1 VDLLKILRSFEELLF
16 EAMTWLYFYPRTM
29 LRIVTRPLTA
39 MAYSDR
45 EEGQPEDQ
53 RYDDALNPP
62 VLLII
67 TLVIANLIGWATHSP
82 QPVGATP
89 LAKTI
94 FGSQQNL
101 LMFRC
106 LLFGLTPLVVTLTL
120 LRKQGVAVSR
130 RTLRRPFYAQCY
142 LAAPTSLALSLGLSA
157 VQRGGPAWTTAGL
170 AVILAA
176 TAWLVLTEVRWLS
189 RRLEISRRA
198 ATVTALGALARAA
211 CYMLLIL
218 VPAALL

>member
-1 VDLLKILRSFEELLF
+1 MDLLKILRSFEELLF

-29 LRIVTRPLTA
+29 ARIVTRPLSA

-45 EEGQPEDQ
+45 EESQPEDQ

-67 TLVIANLIGWATHSP
+67 TLVIANIIGWAAHVP
-82 QPVGATP
+82 QPADAAP
-89 LAKTI
+89 LARMI
-94 FGSQQNL
+94 YSSQQNL

-120 LRKQGVAVSR
+120 LRKEGVAVSR
-130 RTLRRPFYAQCY
+130 KTLRRPFYAQCY
-142 LAAPTSLALSLGLSA
+142 LAAPTALALSLGLA
-157 VQRGGPAWTTAGL
+157 ALQRGGLGWTASGL
-170 AVILAA
+170 GLILAA
-176 TAWLVLTEVRWLS
+176 TVWLVWTETRWLS
-189 RRLEISRRA
+189 KRLEIGRPA
-198 ATVTALGALARAA
+198 AALTALGALVRAA

-218 VPAALL
+218 VPTALL

>member
-29 LRIVTRPLTA
+29 ARIVARPLTA
-39 MAYSDR
+39 MAYSDH

-67 TLVIANLIGWATHSP
+67 TLVVANIIGWATHVP
-82 QPVGATP
+82 QPAGASP

-94 FGSQQNL
+94 FDSQQNL

-106 LLFGLTPLVVTLTL
+106 LLFGLTPLTVALTL
-120 LRKQGVAVSR
+120 LRKEGAVISR
-130 RTLRRPFYAQCY
+130 KTLRRPFYAQCY
-142 LAAPTSLALSLGLSA
+142 LAAPTALALSLGLNATLQGGAWSA
-157 VQRGGPAWTTAGL
+157 AGFAL
-170 AVILAA
+170 ILAA
-176 TAWLVLTEVRWLS
+176 TSWLLITETRWLS
-189 RRLEISRRA
+189 RRLGIGRLA
-198 ATVTALGALARAA
+198 AALTALGALARAA
-211 CYMLLIL
+211 AYMLLI
-218 VPAALL
+218 VIPTALF

>member
-1 VDLLKILRSFEELLF
+1 MDLLKILRSFEELLF

-29 LRIVTRPLTA
+29 LRIIARPIST

-53 RYDDALNPP
+53 RYDDSLSPP

-67 TLVIANLIGWATHSP
+67 TLVIANAVGWAVHAP
-82 QPVGATP
+82 QPAGAAP
-89 LAKTI
+89 LSKMI
-94 FGSQQNL
+94 FDSQQNL

-120 LRKQGVAVSR
+120 LRKQGQVVSR

-142 LAAPTSLALSLGLSA
+142 LASPVALTVSLGLMA
-157 VQRGGPAWTTAGL
+157 VQRNTPGFMALGL
-170 AVILAA
+170 AVILAS
-176 TAWLVLTEVRWLS
+176 TAWLLTAETRWMARHLKTS
-189 RRLEISRRA
+189 LVRA
-198 ATVTALGALARAA
+198 AVMAASAIVRALF
-211 CYMLLIL
+211 YMLLIL
-218 VPAALL
+218 LPVALV

>member
-1 VDLLKILRSFEELLF
+1 MDLLKILRSFEELLF

-29 LRIVTRPLTA
+29 AWIVTRPLTA

-67 TLVIANLIGWATHSP
+67 TLVLANIIGWTAHVP
-82 QPVGATP
+82 QPADAAP
-89 LAKTI
+89 LAKMI
-94 FGSQQNL
+94 YSSQQNL

-120 LRKQGVAVSR
+120 LRKEGVAVSR
-130 RTLRRPFYAQCY
+130 KTLRRPFYAQCY
-142 LAAPTSLALSLGLSA
+142 LAAPTALALSLGLTGL
-157 VQRGGPAWTTAGL
+157 QRGGLGWTASGL
-170 AVILAA
+170 VLILAA
-176 TAWLVLTEVRWLS
+176 TVWLVWTETRWLS
-189 RRLEISRRA
+189 KRLGIGRPA
-198 ATVTALGALARAA
+198 AALTALGALIRAA

-218 VPAALL
+218 VPTALL

>member
-67 TLVIANLIGWATHSP
+67 TLVIANALAWALHAP
-82 QPVGATP
+82 QPEGATP
-89 LAKTI
+89 LAKAV
-94 FGSQQNL
+94 FDSQQNL

-106 LLFGLTPLVVTLTL
+106 LLFGMTPLVVTLTL
-120 LRKQGVAVSR
+120 LRKQGIAVSR
-130 RTLRRPFYAQCY
+130 RTLRKPFYAQCY
-142 LAAPTSLALSLGLSA
+142 LAAPTALCVSLGLVA
-157 VQRGGPAWTTAGL
+157 TQRTGAAWDATGAALIMTAT
-170 AVILAA
+170 V
-176 TAWLVLTEVRWLS
+176 WLIVTEGRWLS
-189 RRLEISRRA
+189 KHLKISRVRA
-198 ATVTALGALARAA
+198 TLMAAAALARALF
-211 CYMLLIL
+211 YMLLIVL
-218 VPAALL
+218 PVALA

>member
-1 VDLLKILRSFEELLF
+1 MDLLKILRSFEELLF

-39 MAYSDR
+39 MAYSDH

-67 TLVIANLIGWATHSP
+67 TLAVANIIGWATHVP
-82 QPVGATP
+82 QPAGAAP

-94 FGSQQNL
+94 FDSQQNL

-106 LLFGLTPLVVTLTL
+106 LLFGLTPLTVALTL
-120 LRKQGVAVSR
+120 LRKEGVAVSR
-130 RTLRRPFYAQCY
+130 KTLRRPFYAQCY
-142 LAAPTSLALSLGLSA
+142 LAAPTALALSLGLNA
-157 VQRGGPAWTTAGL
+157 VLHGGAWAMAGYAL
-170 AVILAA
+170 ILASGSWLLA
-176 TAWLVLTEVRWLS
+176 TETRWLS
-189 RRLEISRRA
+189 RRLGIGRPA
-198 ATVTALGALARAA
+198 AALMALGALARAA
-211 CYMLLIL
+211 VYMLLI
-218 VPAALL
+218 VIPAALF